1 MQLTVDIGFDQLV
14 QLAKRLPKT
23 QWKRLK
29 DEVDLFR
36 KTNKENSLLVSL
48 IRQGYSYSISAI
60 TEYEIYTG
68 AVLGQIDYWNALLQK
83 TPVIAFDNE
92 VAKVA
97 IALNKQFKQKR
108 KLIDTADLFIA
119 ATAVK
124 NELPLATLK

>member
-1 MQLTVDIGFDQLV
+1 MADKII
-14 QLAKRLPKT
+14 LADT
-23 QWKRLK
+23 S
-29 DEVDLFR
+29 VFIDLFR

-83 TPVIAFDNE
+83 TPVIAFDSE

-97 IALNKQFKQKR
+97 TGLNKQLKQKR
-108 KLIDTADLFIA
+108 KLIDIADLFIA

-124 NELPLATLK
+124 NKLPLATLNRKHFERIEGLMIIE